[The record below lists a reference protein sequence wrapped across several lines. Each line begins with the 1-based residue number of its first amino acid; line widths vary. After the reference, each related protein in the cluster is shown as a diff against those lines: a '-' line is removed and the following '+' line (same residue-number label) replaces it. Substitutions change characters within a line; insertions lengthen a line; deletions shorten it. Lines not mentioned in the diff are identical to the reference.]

1 MTGVQ
6 VVLCGYVDR
15 ESSVYMCVGGE
26 KRGGVQIQ
34 YSKARLEHLHL
45 QQEAP

>member
-1 MTGVQ
+1 MVTWIGRAVCTC
-6 VVLCGYVDR
+6 V
-15 ESSVYMCVGGE
+15 CVGGGG

>member
-1 MTGVQ
+1 
-6 VVLCGYVDR
+6 
-15 ESSVYMCVGGE
+15 MCEGGGE

-45 QQEAP
+45 QPEAPYKQ